1 MNRMLLFLLILKI
14 GICTTLSAQS
24 PYHLNWKKEIPFV
37 STAVGLNLTGV
48 YLAKE
53 LELLTPLEIAGLNAQ
68 NVNSFDRFA
77 TRNYSTGFAQASNGL
92 EIATQLAPVLFLTG
106 KNTRKHFGQII
117 ILYLEASFINTGVTI
132 ISKMTFRRTRP
143 FVYNPAVS
151 LDDKLTRTARTSFIS
166 GHTSTAAVGSFF
178 AAKVFSDFYPD
189 SKWKPV
195 VWGAAAVIPGVMGYF
210 RVAAGKHYP
219 TDVIAGYLVG
229 GTIGFLVPHLH
240 RKNKNKD
247 AKLSFDLGFNSAR
260 MVYQFGG

>member
-1 MNRMLLFLLILKI
+1 MKKIFFFLLCCTI
-14 GICTTLSAQS
+14 GISIPTTAQS
-24 PYHLNWKKEIPFV
+24 PYHLNWKKEIPYV
-37 STAVGLNLTGV
+37 STAVGLNLSGA
-48 YLAKE
+48 YLASQ
-53 LELLTPLEIAGLNAQ
+53 LELLTPLEIASLNAQ
-68 NVNSFDRFA
+68 NVNSFDRLA
-77 TRNYSTGFAQASNGL
+77 TKNYSTGFARASNGL

-106 KNTRKHFGQII
+106 EKTRKHFGQIM

-132 ISKMTFRRTRP
+132 ISKMAFRRTRP

-151 LDDKLTRTARTSFIS
+151 LEDKLTRTARTSLIS

-178 AAKVFSDFYPD
+178 AAKVFSDFCPD

-247 AKLSFDLGFNSAR
+247 AKLSFDLGFNSMR
-260 MVYQFGG
+260 MVYQFGR

>member
-1 MNRMLLFLLILKI
+1 MKKIFFFFLCSMI
-14 GICTTLSAQS
+14 GVCISITAQS
-24 PYHLNWKKEIPFV
+24 PYHLNWKKEIPYV
-37 STAVGLNLTGV
+37 STAVALNVSGA
-48 YLAKE
+48 YLATQ
-53 LELLTPLEIAGLNAQ
+53 LDILTPLEIATLKAQ

-77 TRNYSTGFAQASNGL
+77 TKNYSTGFAQASNVL
-92 EIATQLAPVLFLTG
+92 EITTQLAPILFLTG
-106 KNTRKHFGQII
+106 EKTRKHFGQIM

-143 FVYNPAVS
+143 FVYNPNVAIE
-151 LDDKLTRTARTSFIS
+151 DKLTRTARTSLIS

-178 AAKVFSDFYPD
+178 AAKVFSDFCSD

-247 AKLSFDLGFNSAR
+247 AKVSFDLGFNSAR
-260 MVYQFGG
+260 MVYRFGR

>member
-1 MNRMLLFLLILKI
+1 MLCFTITASTVLI
-14 GICTTLSAQS
+14 GQS
-24 PYHLNWKKEIPFV
+24 PYDLNWKKEIPYV
-37 STAVGLNLTGV
+37 ATAVGLNLSGA
-48 YLAKE
+48 YLVSQ
-53 LELLTPLEIAGLNAQ
+53 LELLTPEEIAGLNPQ
-68 NVNSFDRFA
+68 NVNFFDRFA
-77 TRNYSTGFAQASNGL
+77 TNNNSASFARASNGL
-92 EIATQLAPVLFLTG
+92 EIGTQLAPILFLTG
-106 KNTRKHFGQII
+106 EKTRKHFGQILT
-117 ILYLEASFINTGVTI
+117 LYLEASFINTGVTI

-143 FVYNPAVS
+143 FVYNPMV
-151 LDDKLTRTARTSFIS
+151 LLEEKLTRTARTSFIS
-166 GHTSTAAVGSFF
+166 GHTSTASVGSFF

-229 GTIGFLVPHLH
+229 GTIGFLAPHFH

-247 AKLSFDLGFNSAR
+247 AKVNFDLGFNSAR